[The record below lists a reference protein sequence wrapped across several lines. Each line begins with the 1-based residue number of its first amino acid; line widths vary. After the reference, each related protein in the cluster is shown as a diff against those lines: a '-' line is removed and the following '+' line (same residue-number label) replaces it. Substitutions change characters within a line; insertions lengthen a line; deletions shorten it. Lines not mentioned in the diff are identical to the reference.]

1 MDRHVCPET
10 LFPEHPAV
18 AAHLHAMMHVDLA
31 GESGDYHDDSMY
43 FDETCDSKQVWGD
56 HVGWCWFAGNEH
68 RPEVRKR
75 MIAACPMNLG
85 AKRLESGAYQDRLSA
100 EQAERFRQTWEQKR
114 EDLLTPEDLKL
125 IQDVF
130 GPAPSGG
137 VD

>member
-10 LFPEHPAV
+10 LFPEHPV
-18 AAHLHAMMHVDLA
+18 AGHLHAMTHVGLA
-31 GESGDYHDDSMY
+31 AESGEYHDDALY
-43 FDETCDSKQVWGD
+43 FDETCDWKQVWSI

-75 MIAACPMNLG
+75 MVAASHGTLTAESLEWG
-85 AKRLESGAYQDRLSA
+85 AFQDRLSA

-130 GPAPSGG
+130 GPVPSGG